1 MAIITSDEP
10 TGTAEEGKSLDEKD
24 GDMLF
29 HQVCRPWRLSHCA
42 HAHVLSC
49 EMGGRV
55 RRREGDDLRT
65 VDKDEGRTFGVNGG
79 HAISVCFM
87 YVMSSKYFNT
97 NN

>member
-29 HQVCRPWRLSHCA
+29 HQVCRPWRLSYCA

-49 EMGGRV
+49 AMGRRV
-55 RRREGDDLRT
+55 RRREGDDLP
-65 VDKDEGRTFGVNGG
+65 GRRRL
-79 HAISVCFM
+79 
-87 YVMSSKYFNT
+87 
-97 NN
+97 